1 MRQLFLKICKYFL
14 IFTLVLLAA
23 LLVFGAVLFLGWPWG
38 VGFFV
43 LVGFVGV
50 WIGVVFIKKLLLRRR
65 EQHFVQQVI
74 EQDQSRMKSMS
85 AKDRDQLQELQE
97 HWKEAIATLRQSH
110 LKKRGNPLY
119 VLPWYVVVGESGSGK
134 TTAIKSARLSSTFAE
149 VSRTSGISGTRN
161 CDWWF
166 FEEAVILD
174 TAGRFT
180 VRVDEARDKEE
191 WQKFLLLLSKFR
203 KKEPINGLVVTIS
216 ADKLLESDE
225 DELAEEGRIVR
236 QRIDELMRVLGA
248 KFPVY
253 VMVTKCDLVKG
264 MTQFCDHLPD
274 QTLDQAMG
282 QINRDFT
289 KESSSFA
296 ERSFHTVGERLRD
309 LRLLLFHKS
318 DTHKIDPGLLLFPEE
333 FERIKTGMTVFVR
346 STFQDNPYQETP
358 ILRGV
363 FFSSGR
369 QEGTPYSHFL
379 KSLGLIAEREVL
391 PGTSKGLFLHDF
403 FSKILPKDRN
413 LFSLT
418 ERTIQWSRLT
428 RNLGLTSW
436 LALGIALCGLLS
448 FSFVQNLKTLREVR
462 NPPVLK
468 GNILLDLEMMD
479 GFRQDILKVEAAN
492 RGWWIPRFGLYE
504 SLEMEGRLKARYCD
518 LVRDGFLVNF
528 DRQMENRI
536 VGFSDNTEAR
546 IIGRHAAFLVRRI
559 NLLDARIHGKGL
571 EALSR
576 MPQTAYEPAD
586 LIANPA
592 LIPEIRNRFQKIYL
606 YNLIWRDDIT
616 RLNRE
621 MNDQQGLL
629 RQVLIVRRSNLHWLT
644 EWVDYNADFSDITL
658 QDFWG
663 GSLPGRAEASIR
675 PAFTVEGKKEI
686 ESFLTEIEQALA
698 EPLIL
703 AEYRLEFQKWYPE
716 TYMGAWRT
724 FGTAFPE
731 GKERLDGRKEWQIVA
746 TGIAGDQGPYFS
758 VLDRMARELEP
769 FAGDEALPPWGGKL
783 YTFQAAKFQAL
794 QGEEGDK
801 SNLFLEAAKK
811 AAQRGGRIISTL
823 GREADNLTPQKDL
836 EKRMM
841 AGKAFKDYQSALSQ
855 LSTVAPSRREVFKIS
870 AQTFADDPV
879 TGTSPF
885 FALQSALERLK
896 SAVGRDPV
904 QEDEVFWKLVEGPRD
919 FLWIYYQ
926 KEAACQLQQL
936 WEKQVVIDF
945 VPGSELV
952 DEFVK
957 GPAAPFVDRSPGKGY
972 FARTALGSELPLDT
986 SFFSFLTKRVIKTR
1000 EVKVKDNYRVTIS
1013 ALPTD
1018 VNRGAQIKPHA
1029 THLQMQCDGGT
1040 QELVNLN
1047 YPVRRVFNWSPERCG
1062 DVLFKIEVG
1071 TRVLTRKYGGDMPFR
1086 SFLRDFRGGKRTF
1099 RPREFPGE
1107 ADALGRMG
1115 IEYIEVSYQFR
1126 GDQNEILRLSPASTV
1141 RASVPR
1147 EIVTC
1152 WDR

>member
-1 MRQLFLKICKYFL
+1 MKQLLLKIFKYFL
-14 IFTLVLLAA
+14 IFTLVILAA
-23 LLVFGAVLFLGWPWG
+23 LMVFGAVLFLGWPWW
-38 VGFFV
+38 VGFFA
-43 LVGFVGV
+43 LVGLAGI
-50 WIGVVFIKKLLLRRR
+50 WIGFVFIKKLFLRRR

-74 EQDQSRMKSMS
+74 EQDQSRIKSMS
-85 AKDRDQLQELQE
+85 AKDRDQLQELQGR
-97 HWKEAIATLRQSH
+97 WKEAIATLRQSH

-149 VSRTSGISGTRN
+149 VSKTSGISGTRN

-166 FEEAVILD
+166 FEEAIILD

-216 ADKLLESDE
+216 ADKLLEAGE
-225 DELAEEGRIVR
+225 DELDEEGRIVR

-264 MTQFCDHLPD
+264 MTQFCDHLPEK
-274 QTLDQAMG
+274 TLDQAMG
-282 QINRDFT
+282 QVNRDFS
-289 KESSSFA
+289 KEVSSFS

-318 DTHKIDPGLLLFPEE
+318 DSRKIDPGLLLFPEE
-333 FERIKTGMTVFVR
+333 FERIKPGFQIFVN

-391 PGTSKGLFLHDF
+391 PGTNKGLFLHDF
-403 FSKILPKDRN
+403 FSTILPRDRN

-436 LALGIALCGLLS
+436 LAVGIALCGLLS

-468 GNILLDLEMMD
+468 GDILLDLEMMD
-479 GFRQDILKVEAAN
+479 DFRQDILSVEAAN
-492 RGWWIPRFGLYE
+492 RGWWIPRFGLNE
-504 SLEMEGRLKARYCD
+504 SLEIENRLKARYCD

-528 DRQMENRI
+528 DRQMADRMA
-536 VGFSDNTEAR
+536 GFSDATEAQVL
-546 IIGRHAAFLVRRI
+546 GRHAAFLVRRI
-559 NLLDARIHGKGL
+559 NLLDARIEGKGM
-571 EALSR
+571 ETLSKL
-576 MPQTAYEPAD
+576 PQPAYEPAG

-606 YNLIWRDDIT
+606 YNLIWRDDVT

-621 MNDQQGLL
+621 MNDLQAWL
-629 RQVLIVRRSNLHWLT
+629 RQILTVKRSNLHWLT
-644 EWVDYNADFSDITL
+644 EWVDYQSELPIIRL

-663 GSLPGRAEASIR
+663 GSLPGKTEASIL
-675 PAFTVEGKKEI
+675 PAFTVEGKNQI
-686 ESFLTEIEQALA
+686 DSFLGEIDDALA
-698 EPLIL
+698 EPVVL
-703 AEYRLEFQKWYPE
+703 AEYKLEFRKWYPE
-716 TYMGAWRT
+716 AYMGAWKN
-724 FGTAFPE
+724 FGISFPE
-731 GKERLDGRKEWQIVA
+731 GKERLDGRKEWQVVA
-746 TGIAGDQGPYFS
+746 TGIAGDQGPFFA
-758 VLDRMARELEP
+758 VLHRMSQELQP
-769 FAGDEALPPWGGKL
+769 FAGVEEMPGWVGLV
-783 YTFQAAKFQAL
+783 YEFQAAKIQAL
-794 QGEEGDK
+794 KGDADGK
-801 SNLFLEAAKK
+801 SGLLIDAAKK
-811 AAQRGGRIISTL
+811 AAQRGGRILSTL
-823 GREADNLTPQKDL
+823 SREADKIPAGKKL
-836 EKRMM
+836 ESRVL
-841 AGKAFKDYQSALSQ
+841 AGKAYGDYLNALDQ
-855 LSTVAPSRREVFKIS
+855 LASVAPSRREVFKIS
-870 AQTFADDPV
+870 AQTFTDDPV
-879 TGTSPF
+879 TGSSPF
-885 FALQSALERLK
+885 FALQSAIERLK
-896 SAVGRDPV
+896 SALGREPAA
-904 QEDEVFWKLVEGPRD
+904 DEMFWNLVEGPRN
-919 FLWIYYQ
+919 FLWTYYRN
-926 KEAACQLQQL
+926 EASCQLQQL

-972 FARTALGSELPLDT
+972 FAKSALGSELPLNT
-986 SFFSFLTKRVIKTR
+986 SFFSFLTRRVIKTR
-1000 EVKVKDNYRVTIS
+1000 EVKIKDNYRVTIS

-1018 VNRGAQIKPHA
+1018 VNHGAQIKPHA
-1029 THLQMQCDGGT
+1029 THLRMQCDSGT

-1047 YPVRRVFNWSPERCG
+1047 YPVRRVFNWSPDKCG
-1062 DVLFKIEVG
+1062 EVVFKIEVG
-1071 TRVLTRKYGGDMPFR
+1071 TRVLTRKYTGDMPFR

-1099 RPREFPGE
+1099 RPREFPEE
-1107 ADALGRMG
+1107 AEALGRMG
-1115 IEYIEVSYQFR
+1115 IDFIQVNYNFS
-1126 GDQNEILRLSPASTV
+1126 GDDDEILQLSTASSV

-1147 EIVTC
+1147 EIVPC